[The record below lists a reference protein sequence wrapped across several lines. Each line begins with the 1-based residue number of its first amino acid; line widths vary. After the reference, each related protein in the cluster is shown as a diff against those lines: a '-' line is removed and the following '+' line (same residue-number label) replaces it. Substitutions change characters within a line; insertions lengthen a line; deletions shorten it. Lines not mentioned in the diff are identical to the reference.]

1 MDIYTVSFF
10 GHREIEN
17 ALEVER
23 KLETKITELIQ
34 TKQYIEFLV
43 GREGEFDI
51 LAASVVKRVKKQMNY
66 NNCSITWVLPY
77 MKAEFKNNEKEFLE
91 YYDDVEICER
101 SAKAHFKSAMQIRNR
116 AMVDK
121 SDFVICCIQHKTVER
136 TRQYS
141 MLKNIIKILSMW
153 LKKTSSS
160 RLRFGSCLFFYS
172 ALLCSIFQK
181 FIYFIGYCVLNYLI
195 EDMII
200 I

>member
-1 MDIYTVSFF
+1 MDIYIVSFF

-77 MKAEFKNNEKEFLE
+77 
-91 YYDDVEICER
+91 
-101 SAKAHFKSAMQIRNR
+101 KSP
-116 AMVDK
+116 V
-121 SDFVICCIQHKTVER
+121 H
-136 TRQYS
+136 
-141 MLKNIIKILSMW
+141 
-153 LKKTSSS
+153 
-160 RLRFGSCLFFYS
+160 
-172 ALLCSIFQK
+172 
-181 FIYFIGYCVLNYLI
+181 
-195 EDMII
+195 
-200 I
+200 

>member
-1 MDIYTVSFF
+1 MEIYTVSFF

-121 SDFVICCIQHKTVER
+121 SDFVICCIQHKNGGAYKTV
-136 TRQYS
+136 QYA
-141 MLKNIIKILSMW
+141 KKHNKDIIN
-153 LKKTSSS
+153 
-160 RLRFGSCLFFYS
+160 
-172 ALLCSIFQK
+172 
-181 FIYFIGYCVLNYLI
+181 VV
-195 EDMII
+195 
-200 I
+200 